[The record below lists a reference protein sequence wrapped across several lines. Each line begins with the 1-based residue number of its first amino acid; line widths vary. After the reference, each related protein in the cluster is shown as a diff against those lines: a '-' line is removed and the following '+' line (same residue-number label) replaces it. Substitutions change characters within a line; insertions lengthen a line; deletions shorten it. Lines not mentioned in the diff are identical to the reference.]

1 MPVLQLIY
9 AKGHQEIL
17 NRQSALGSYIHCL
30 CGILEKSGWTVYI
43 NAISYQEIAQMP
55 TRVSVVTPSRFGI
68 GKFVPEFL
76 KDILRDR
83 KLRERNSSVLGECLQ
98 IKEKPDL
105 ILEFYTYGSSLA
117 KQLAFHFRV
126 PYSLVYDAP
135 VLEEYEFFHGR
146 KWFGR
151 NKIDRAQKNTVAS
164 ASAIVV
170 YSESMKKYVT
180 QLGAKPDRVR
190 IHQNVDYTRFE
201 FGSPR
206 VYSSQMC
213 IGFVGSFLKWHRVD
227 LLLEAFSKLRVEG
240 FLCTLKLVGG
250 GMEFEEVK
258 NKVNTHPFAENI
270 ELSGYLDGKAL
281 ADAKASMHIGVMP
294 GSNWY
299 GAPNKIFE
307 YGAAGMAVVA
317 PDTPTI
323 RDLFGRTHEVI
334 LFKQDDLNELVK
346 ALRVLLKDEKS
357 YQNHCEVLQ
366 QRIRSDYS
374 EEKTRQFYA
383 SLFELAQ
390 S

>member
-30 CGILEKSGWTVYI
+30 CGILEKGGWTVYI
-43 NAISYQEIAQMP
+43 NAIAYKEIAQMP

-76 KDILRDR
+76 KDMLRDR
-83 KLRERNSSVLGECLQ
+83 KLLERNAQVLQECLD
-98 IKEKPDL
+98 IKVKPNL

-117 KQLAFHFRV
+117 QKAAFHFQV
-126 PYSLVYDAP
+126 PYALVYDAP
-135 VLEEYEFFHGR
+135 VLEEYEFFHGK

-151 NKIDRAQKNTVAS
+151 GKIDDLQKDAVS
-164 ASAIVV
+164 KASAIVV

-180 QLGAKPDRVR
+180 QMGAKSDVVR

-201 FGSPR
+201 FAVPR
-206 VYSSQMC
+206 SHSSQMC

-227 LLLEAFSKLRVEG
+227 LLLLAFAKLREEG
-240 FLCTLKLVGG
+240 FSCTLKLVGG
-250 GMEFEEVK
+250 GMEFEDIKEMVGM
-258 NKVNTHPFAENI
+258 HPYGDFI
-270 ELSGYLDGKAL
+270 ELCGYLDGKAL
-281 ADAKASMHIGVMP
+281 ATAKESLHIGVMP

-307 YGAAGMAVVA
+307 YGAAGMAVVG

-323 RDLFGRTHEVI
+323 RDLFGASKEVM
-334 LFKQDDLNELVK
+334 LFKQDDLNSLVD
-346 ALRVLLKDEKS
+346 ALRVLLKEENTYHK
-357 YQNHCEVLQ
+357 HCVELQ
-366 QRIRSDYS
+366 QRIQHDYS
-374 EEKTRQFYA
+374 EEKTKQFYSA
-383 SLFELAQ
+383 LFDLALK
-390 S
+390 